1 MSLSKIKY
9 NTKCGVCSG
18 DDWHDCD
25 CGNDLFNTYQTPH
38 NSQVETSFHTLQRVP
53 TQHNVPVETSPHI
66 SQVETSSH
74 TSHETSSQSEQ
85 VNNIVGQNDIWN
97 TCGYDDSIFSA
108 YQTQSQH
115 SVPVETS
122 THISQAVQDET
133 SSQSEQVNDIWN
145 TYGDGDSIFSAYQTQ
160 PSQAI
165 PSENNDGKY
174 AFIFI
179 HSCFICY
186 FIFHSCILIHSFTC
200 SMYNLQRTKLAR
212 VFM

>member
-25 CGNDLFNTYQTPH
+25 CGNDLFSAYQSLH
-38 NSQVETSFHTLQRVP
+38 NSQD
-53 TQHNVPVETSPHI
+53 ETSPHI

-108 YQTQSQH
+108 YQSQSQH

-122 THISQAVQDET
+122 THISQDVQDET
-133 SSQSEQVNDIWN
+133 SSQSVQVNDIWN

-174 AFIFI
+174 HSYSFMFKHMLFHLSFI
-179 HSCFICY
+179 H
-186 FIFHSCILIHSFTC
+186 
-200 SMYNLQRTKLAR
+200 
-212 VFM
+212 VF

>member
-53 TQHNVPVETSPHI
+53 TQRNVPVETSPQI

-74 TSHETSSQSEQ
+74 TPH
-85 VNNIVGQNDIWN
+85 D
-97 TCGYDDSIFSA
+97 
-108 YQTQSQH
+108 
-115 SVPVETS
+115 
-122 THISQAVQDET
+122 VQDET

-160 PSQAI
+160 PSQVI

-179 HSCFICY
+179 HVSCY
-186 FIFHSCILIHSFTC
+186 FIFHSCILIHS
-200 SMYNLQRTKLAR
+200 
-212 VFM
+212 

>member
-25 CGNDLFNTYQTPH
+25 CGNDLFSAYQSLH
-38 NSQVETSFHTLQRVP
+38 NSQDEPSFHTLQRVP

-74 TSHETSSQSEQ
+74 TSHETR
-85 VNNIVGQNDIWN
+85 
-97 TCGYDDSIFSA
+97 
-108 YQTQSQH
+108 
-115 SVPVETS
+115 
-122 THISQAVQDET
+122 
-133 SSQSEQVNDIWN
+133 SQSEQVNDIWN
-145 TYGDGDSIFSAYQTQ
+145 TYGDGDSIFSAYQTH

-179 HSCFICY
+179 HSCLSICY
-186 FIFHSCILIHSFTC
+186 FIFHSCILTHSFTC

-212 VFM
+212 